1 MKITGVKKAIGDYK
15 SWMSRRYGNA
25 ANIMLDKSTGEVWTD
40 VFTDC
45 NSWIEYHSESI
56 ISLLSYIRQRTDEE
70 LSMQLLKT
78 YAEMAIME
86 VAYI

>member
-15 SWMSRRYGNA
+15 DWISRRYGNA

-40 VFTDC
+40 CFVSC
-45 NSWIEYHSESI
+45 NEWIEYHSESV
-56 ISLLSYIRQRTDEE
+56 ISLLSYIRQRTDEK

-78 YAEMAIME
+78 YAEMAMAE
-86 VAYI
+86 VM

>member
-15 SWMSRRYGNA
+15 DWISRRYGNA
-25 ANIMLDKSTGEVWTD
+25 ANIMLDKSTGKVWTD

-45 NSWIEYHSESI
+45 NSWIEYHSESV

-78 YAEMAIME
+78 YAEIAIAE
-86 VAYI
+86 G

>member
-15 SWMSRRYGNA
+15 DWISRRYGNA
-25 ANIMLDKSTGEVWTD
+25 ANIMLDKSTGKVWTD
-40 VFTDC
+40 VFPDC
-45 NSWIEYHSESI
+45 NSWIEYHSESV

-78 YAEMAIME
+78 YAEIAIAE
-86 VAYI
+86 G

>member
-15 SWMSRRYGNA
+15 SLISRRYGNA
-25 ANIMLDKSTGEVWTD
+25 ANIMLDKATGKVWTD
-40 VFTDC
+40 VFPDC
-45 NSWIEYHSESI
+45 NSWIEHHSESV

-78 YAEMAIME
+78 YAEIAIAE
-86 VAYI
+86 G

>member
-15 SWMSRRYGNA
+15 SWISRRYGNA
-25 ANIMLDKSTGEVWTD
+25 ANIMLDKSTGKVWTD
-40 VFTDC
+40 VFPDC
-45 NSWIEYHSESI
+45 NSWIEYHSESV

-78 YAEMAIME
+78 YAEIAIAE
-86 VAYI
+86 G